1 MLRFLRQRGCISI
14 CVLLADNT
22 LKAERN
28 GYIYV
33 TKKIKLYFVCM
44 CTIASIFFNIQLGF
58 AEDNDITEF
67 YNNQTYGILFDNG
80 TYLNE
85 DTILTEEESKKLVD
99 DINNGSIRYKTPR
112 EESCYE

>member
-1 MLRFLRQRGCISI
+1 
-14 CVLLADNT
+14 
-22 LKAERN
+22 
-28 GYIYV
+28 
-33 TKKIKLYFVCM
+33 M

-112 EESCYE
+112 EESKRQGDRAVVPQDNRIALYLMSEIE